1 MAPPTD
7 GRIRRLR
14 TDELSPAEVDA
25 IRDLVWAAFPPGEEA
40 FTDDDWDHAIGG
52 THVVLDL
59 DGEIL
64 SHASVVE
71 REIHVGG
78 RPARTG
84 YVEAVATAPGWQGRG
99 LGTRVMTDV
108 NELVRAGFEL
118 GVLGTGEHHF
128 YERLGWGIW
137 RGRSFVR
144 TDEGTVPTPDDDG
157 YIMVLETPTSP
168 PLDMTADISCD
179 WRPGDVW

>member
-1 MAPPTD
+1 MEQPAD
-7 GRIRRLR
+7 GRVRRLR
-14 TDELSPAEVDA
+14 TDQLSPAEVEA

-40 FTDDDWDHAIGG
+40 FTEDDWDHAIGG
-52 THVVLDL
+52 THVVLDV
-59 DGEIL
+59 DREIL

-108 NELVRAGFEL
+108 NEIITGRYEL

-128 YERLGWGIW
+128 YERLGWRTW

-144 TDEGTVPTPDDDG
+144 TDEGIVPTPDDDG
-157 YIMVLETPTSP
+157 YIMVLATPTSP
-168 PLDMTADISCD
+168 PLDMTADISCL
-179 WRPGDVW
+179 WRPGDAW